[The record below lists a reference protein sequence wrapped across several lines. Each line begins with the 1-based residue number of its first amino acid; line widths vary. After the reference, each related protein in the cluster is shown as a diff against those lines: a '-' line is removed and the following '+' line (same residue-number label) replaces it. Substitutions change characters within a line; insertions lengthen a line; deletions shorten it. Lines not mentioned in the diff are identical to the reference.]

1 MSTEY
6 FEAKN
11 IEELCALLCLP
22 KSQAPKVEMRRD
34 LVIAIRKM
42 LEERQLTHAAA
53 AKITGAG
60 RTVITAI
67 ANGNLEKIS
76 TDRLIDIADALGLNV
91 HLKIDRKPTKPA
103 RAKPVRAGYRASRS
117 LAKSNASR

>member
-1 MSTEY
+1 MSIEY

-11 IEELCALLCLP
+11 IEELCAFLGLP

-53 AKITGAG
+53 SKITGAS
-60 RTVITAI
+60 RTMITTI
-67 ANGNLEKIS
+67 ANGNVVDFTCKN
-76 TDRLIDIADALGLNV
+76 RFYYQV
-91 HLKIDRKPTKPA
+91 PRK
-103 RAKPVRAGYRASRS
+103 ASPFMGGDG
-117 LAKSNASR
+117 